1 MSMRIQEKLPA
12 RASAVQPTMVHGDG
26 ATKRKGA
33 HRRMPVWIAVA
44 PCFTLRDAEHD
55 ERHVVPGVAG
65 LPRMTSAAA
74 AVPESTRLLF

>member
-1 MSMRIQEKLPA
+1 
-12 RASAVQPTMVHGDG
+12 MVHGDG
-26 ATKRKGA
+26 ATERKGA

-44 PCFTLRDAEHD
+44 PCFTLRDAKHD

-65 LPRMTSAAA
+65 LPRMTFAAA